1 MYTVTQHLKLLS
13 CILSL
18 VFLATACTTIS
29 QQATLEDNG
38 LEAAWVVIGEGGQ
51 ASARAITRD
60 ATCPEFRQD
69 GIREAMQVRVAA
81 STPAQR
87 PTVSTPELSKPS
99 AFPVLVCEA
108 SLRADAKSAQI
119 GGRALTLPKANPQ
132 KILIIGDTGCRL
144 QQNSS
149 YYQGCNDAKKWG
161 FPMLAKTA
169 ARFQPDLVIH
179 VGDYHYREN
188 ACPPDQ
194 ALCQNSPWGYGW
206 DTWQADFFAPAA
218 PLLQVA
224 PWVMVRGNHES
235 CSRAGQGWWRFL
247 DPRPF
252 LQERSCDDP
261 TFDMAGDFSA
271 PYAVPLQPAS
281 SNFIPIRGTPQTL
294 NAQLII
300 FDSSKIANKVLAKTD
315 PAYAIYTRQLA
326 AVDQLAQ
333 NADFSLFLNH
343 HPILGFASVRGKQ
356 GTLEFRPGH
365 VALQALMQNSHPE
378 RLFPAK
384 VQATIAGHVH
394 LFEAISFASDHP
406 TQFVSGNGGSSLD
419 LALPNQVPQGVTP
432 FEQAR
437 VAQFFNSDE
446 VGFMLMERMGDAW
459 KVEAWNQDGKLLK
472 RCRLQGQVTACE

>member
-29 QQATLEDNG
+29 PQATLEDNG

-119 GGRALTLPKANPQ
+119 AGRALALPKSNPQ

-144 QQNSS
+144 QQSS
-149 YYQGCNDAKKWG
+149 LYYQACNDAKKWG
-161 FPMLAKTA
+161 FPLLAKTA

-194 ALCQNSPWGYGW
+194 ALCQNNPWGYGW
-206 DTWQADFFAPAA
+206 DTWQTDFFAPAA

-235 CSRAGQGWWRFL
+235 CARAGQGWWRFL

-252 LQERSCDDP
+252 LQERSCDLAAMD
-261 TFDMAGDFSA
+261 TVGDFSA
-271 PYAVPLQPAS
+271 PYAVPLDS
-281 SNFIPIRGTPQTL
+281 L
-294 NAQLII
+294 NAHSAQLII
-300 FDSSKIANKVLAKTD
+300 FDSAKIAGKVLAKTD
-315 PAYAIYTRQLA
+315 QNYAIYTAQLA
-326 AVDQLAQ
+326 AVEQLAR
-333 NADFSLFLNH
+333 AASFSIFLNH
-343 HPILGFASVRGKQ
+343 HPILGFASVKEANGA
-356 GTLEFRPGH
+356 LAYYPGQ
-365 VALQALMQNSHPE
+365 VALQAMMKNTHPE
-378 RLFPAK
+378 RLFPAQ
-384 VQATIAGHVH
+384 VQATISGHVH

-406 TQFVSGNGGSSLD
+406 SQFVSGNGGSSLD
-419 LALPNQVPQGVTP
+419 QALPNQVPQGVTP

-437 VAQFFNSDE
+437 VAQFFNSDK

-472 RCRLQGQVTACE
+472 RCRLQGQVTTCE

>member
-1 MYTVTQHLKLLS
+1 MYTIKRYGNLLLS
-13 CILSL
+13 
-18 VFLATACTTIS
+18 VLAVVYVSSACTTLS
-29 QQATLEDNG
+29 PQSTLQDHA

-51 ASARAITRD
+51 ASARAITRE
-60 ATCPEFRQD
+60 TVCPEFRQD
-69 GIREAMQVRVAA
+69 GVVETMQVRVAA

-119 GGRALTLPKANPQ
+119 AGQALALPKPNPQ

-149 YYQGCNDAKKWG
+149 YYQGCDDAKKWG
-161 FPMLAKTA
+161 FPNLAKTA

-194 ALCQNSPWGYGW
+194 ALCRDSPWGFGW

-218 PLLQVA
+218 PLLRVA

-235 CSRAGQGWWRFL
+235 CARAGQGWWRFL

-252 LQERSCDDP
+252 LQERSCDLAAM
-261 TFDMAGDFSA
+261 DMVGDFSA
-271 PYAVPLQPAS
+271 PYAIPLDARNARS
-281 SNFIPIRGTPQTL
+281 
-294 NAQLII
+294 AQLII
-300 FDSSKIANKVLAKTD
+300 FDSAKIAGKVLTKTD
-315 PAYAIYTRQLA
+315 PSYTIYKAQLA
-326 AVDQLAQ
+326 AVDELAGK
-333 NADFSLFLNH
+333 ADFSIFLNH
-343 HPILGFASVRGKQ
+343 HPILGFASVKEASGA
-356 GTLEFRPGH
+356 LAYYPGQ
-365 VALQALMQNSHPE
+365 VALQAMMKDSHPE
-378 RLFPAK
+378 RLFPPK
-384 VQATIAGHVH
+384 VQATISGHVH
-394 LFEAISFASDHP
+394 LFEAISFSSDHP

-419 LALPNQVPQGVTP
+419 LALPNQVPQGITP

-437 VAQFFNSDE
+437 VAEFFNSDE
-446 VGFMLMERMGDAW
+446 VGFMLMERVGDAW
-459 KVEAWNQDGKLLK
+459 KVEAWNQDGNLLK
-472 RCRLQGQVTACE
+472 RCRMQGQATTCK